1 MDIGAHIVVRGL
13 VQGVGFRYFVYYHAA
28 RLGVKGYVM
37 NLFGGE
43 VEIVAEGPRSML
55 EELISQV
62 KVGPRSSEVRDVS
75 VSWREPGYQFR
86 AFEIR

>member
-1 MDIGAHIVVRGL
+1 MEIGAHIVVRGL
-13 VQGVGFRYFVYYHAA
+13 VQGVGFRYFVYHHAT

-37 NLFGGE
+37 NLFSGE
-43 VEIVAEGPRSML
+43 VEIVAEGSRSLL

-62 KVGPRSSEVRDVS
+62 KVGPRWAEVRDVS
-75 VSWREPGYQFR
+75 VSWRAPEYQFG